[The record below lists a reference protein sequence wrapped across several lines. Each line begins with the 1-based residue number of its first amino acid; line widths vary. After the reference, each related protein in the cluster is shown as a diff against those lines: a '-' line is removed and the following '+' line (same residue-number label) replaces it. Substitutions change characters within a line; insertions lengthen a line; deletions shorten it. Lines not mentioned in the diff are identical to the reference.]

1 MSRPLI
7 ILTTKA
13 NRETAARWCMN
24 APVGTRVEFA
34 ECRRTDDQ
42 NAKMWACL
50 TELAR
55 KRPFHNGVKMSP
67 DTYKGMF
74 MHALGH
80 ETRFIPTMDGD
91 GVFPLGMRSSRL
103 TIPEMSDLL
112 ELLHVFAAR
121 EGVPFSN
128 PSEKQETA

>member
-1 MSRPLI
+1 MSRPLV
-7 ILTTKA
+7 ILNTKA
-13 NRETAARWCMN
+13 NRQTAANWCLN
-24 APVGTRVEFA
+24 APEGTQVEFR
-34 ECRRTDDQ
+34 ERRRTDDQ

-50 TELAR
+50 TELTR

-67 DTYKGMF
+67 DTYKCMF

-80 ETRFIPTMDGD
+80 ETRFVPTLDGD

-112 ELLHVFAAR
+112 ELLHAFAAR
-121 EGVPFSN
+121 EGVN
-128 PSEKQETA
+128 LEREEQAA